1 MPPNSGLE
9 TNRHFCAMQR
19 LCIVA
24 KCIHVELMRDKQL
37 KSDEFKV
44 LESRLMANDLVL
56 ESLIVRLH
64 AKGIL
69 PAHDVIKDIDEIL
82 AAPTSINADTL
93 NLRTMRES
101 LSNWKIYILELLKK
115 V

>member
-1 MPPNSGLE
+1 
-9 TNRHFCAMQR
+9 MQG

-24 KCIHVELMRDKQL
+24 KCIHVELTGDKQL
-37 KSDEFKV
+37 KSDEFKI

-56 ESLIVRLH
+56 ESLIMNLH
-64 AKGIL
+64 RKGIL
-69 PAHDVIKDIDEIL
+69 PTDGVIEDIEEIL
-82 AAPTSINADTL
+82 ATPTNINADTL

-101 LSNWKIYILELLKK
+101 LSNWKIYILEHLKK